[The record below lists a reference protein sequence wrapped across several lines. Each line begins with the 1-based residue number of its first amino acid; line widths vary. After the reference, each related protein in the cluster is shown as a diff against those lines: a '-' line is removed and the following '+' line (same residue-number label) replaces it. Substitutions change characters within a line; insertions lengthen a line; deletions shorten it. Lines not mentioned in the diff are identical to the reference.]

1 MSFRTFEELAQDAVR
16 LNNAPL
22 PAFKTPDAGPTPS
35 AGETIT
41 AAFRQDNTVAS
52 FLSSKTL
59 GHDNYDDGAFMP
71 SEYAKE
77 VGMADQVD
85 AFKGVMNRP
94 LAEAIKQ
101 QLEMERK
108 DKQTLEA
115 SGFPGSLMQ
124 FVAGFAD
131 LPTALPGGAI
141 VKSATGGYAIVRSAL
156 SVGGAALAGAT
167 TQELALQATQQ
178 ARTVDESLFN
188 IGTATLM
195 GSVLGG
201 AVAGA
206 LSRPLLK
213 SMEKPFADAVDIQ
226 MGVKPNELHAVP
238 PFEQRSPAGLSAE
251 AVLDP
256 YAEFRSP
263 TRLAEETAIAG
274 TVPAAINRALSFF
287 SPSARA
293 AERFSPVARDLMPRT
308 ATDVTYRNMHFTGE
322 TLGPAVEARV
332 AMEIAS
338 QEGLAKR
345 AADEA
350 FAAMTGDFRMS
361 EKNFFEA
368 IRGAMSRG
376 DQHENPA
383 VVKAA
388 KAYRKLVDHFTQQGI
403 DLGMYKPEDLT
414 LNGTAAGYVP
424 RFYNR
429 AFLNANELQFKDM
442 ATKWYSK
449 ILDTEH
455 LSDKARLDR
464 RTARNAQ
471 EADDLAQTGPA
482 RAKRIDDLDQAAKDL
497 DAKYAGIKDVI
508 EVELPALYRDLRDN
522 TKAMRDAKTTDER
535 VALEKERARIK
546 SDIAALKDAGGGY
559 LKAYRQARAELRARK
574 RNLTSDNPDAQAARA
589 EKLDERT
596 TNIADEVYRSLTAFA
611 QRAKNLLNEA
621 ASGRVSKGAVD
632 TVDTHA
638 LRVQRQIAK
647 AQQDID
653 KLAAKETAAP
663 TGFRTAKGSTYQVH
677 ADGTTTRNKAARTDP
692 GHENDSGV
700 KPKTERTVYA
710 DADAIELAAAGL
722 QTGPKGV
729 RIAIKGDR
737 AVLLTWNDK
746 AGKWGLSKAS
756 RAGIKL
762 HDGPSVGRH
771 PVELWKKADDVDG
784 TEAYRGVH
792 VGNAITEMTG
802 GRVGVPATAEVQ
814 ATLDRLKTHSAELDE
829 VMDRLAKASDGP
841 ERVEALKASLKTVL
855 KGITEAQ
862 AERVIRKGEFSQR
875 LKDRAAKLTPDEVK
889 ARKAARDEEL
899 RASNDAAQKHYRDR
913 WAELDTSSVD
923 DMARQIADD
932 IFQQVTGRVA
942 QLADVPNLV
951 TRITA
956 GPLKARTVLM
966 PDELLEPYLI
976 KDMREVASRFS
987 RSMAGEIELTRTHGR
1002 ADMRDQM
1009 QAIANDYTRIRVAAQ
1024 QATSIEEL
1032 NTALGKNE
1040 FRKNYD
1046 LTKAKNKVARNLDK
1060 DEKGALQDME
1070 AVRDILRGTYKMDEH
1085 LSTWGSIT
1093 RLAMPFQYIT
1103 KMGGAGL
1110 SSVGE
1115 FLRPAIVHGLQPYT
1129 EHLPELIKEIGGAG
1143 SVGIKMSIK
1152 EANLA
1157 GLVMERTLSAMRA
1170 GMSDVGDPL
1179 VSATTSAERAMNKM
1193 AHYGS
1198 KWNGLNLITDW
1209 QQAVASVMSQHRM
1222 IEAITSTSQRPDQ
1235 AALLRL
1241 LGISKNTEADVA
1253 RLLAQHGDTI
1263 DGVRLPNTE
1272 KWAENLA
1279 GADRIRA
1286 ENAVRVFRAAMNTDV
1301 HSMISKAG
1309 IGDKPLFANTPTGRL
1324 IFQFSSFNMG
1334 AHRRVMMRGMQE
1346 DKVRF
1351 IAGTIAMTSIG
1362 MATAY
1367 AAAWRN
1373 GAERFDKFNRDIAH
1387 NPLILLAEGVDRSGV
1402 FPLFFD
1408 AANRAERVSSGLGA
1422 DYRFNPIKS
1431 VLTAPGGKPPG
1442 GYTST
1447 RVSDGMQVFGAL
1459 GGPTVGMVDSAFAAT
1474 RVGLD
1479 MSRGIAPK
1487 KADKNQAGSILPF
1500 NSFPGARET
1509 LQILYGNSPI
1519 FRP

>member
-22 PAFKTPDAGPTPS
+22 PAFKVPDVGPTPS

-101 QLEMERK
+101 QIEMERK
-108 DKQTLEA
+108 DQQILAA
-115 SGFPGSLMQ
+115 SGWPGTLAQ
-124 FVAGFAD
+124 LAAGTAD
-131 LPTALPGGAI
+131 LPTLLPGGAI
-141 VKSATGGYAIVRSAL
+141 VKSATGGYAILRSAAV
-156 SVGGAALAGAT
+156 VGGATAAGAAV
-167 TQELALQATQQ
+167 QELGLQATQET
-178 ARTVDESLFN
+178 RTPEESLVN
-188 IGTATLM
+188 IGVATLL
-195 GSVLGG
+195 GSVIGG

-238 PFEQRSPAGLSAE
+238 PFEQRSPVGLSAE
-251 AVLDP
+251 AALDP
-256 YAEFRSP
+256 YAEFRSR

-350 FAAMTGDFRMS
+350 FASMTGDFRLS
-361 EKNFFEA
+361 EKDFFEA

-449 ILDTEH
+449 VLDTEH

-464 RTARNAQ
+464 RKARNAQ

-482 RAKRIDDLDQAAKDL
+482 RAKRIDDLEQVEKDL
-497 DAKYAGIKDVI
+497 DAKYANLKDAL
-508 EVELPALYRDLRDN
+508 EVDLPALNRDLRDN
-522 TKAMRDAKTTDER
+522 TKAMRDAKTAAER

-546 SDIAALKDAGGGY
+546 DEIDAIKAAGGED

-596 TNIADEVYRSLTAFA
+596 TNIADEVYRSLAAFA
-611 QRAKNLLNEA
+611 KRAKNLLNEIGDGALGKA
-621 ASGRVSKGAVD
+621 AAD

-653 KLAAKETAAP
+653 KLVAKDAP
-663 TGFRTAKGSTYQVH
+663 
-677 ADGTTTRNKAARTDP
+677 
-692 GHENDSGV
+692 
-700 KPKTERTVYA
+700 
-710 DADAIELAAAGL
+710 
-722 QTGPKGV
+722 
-729 RIAIKGDR
+729 
-737 AVLLTWNDK
+737 
-746 AGKWGLSKAS
+746 
-756 RAGIKL
+756 
-762 HDGPSVGRH
+762 
-771 PVELWKKADDVDG
+771 
-784 TEAYRGVH
+784 
-792 VGNAITEMTG
+792 
-802 GRVGVPATAEVQ
+802 TAEVQ
-814 ATLDRLKTHSAELDE
+814 ATLDRLKTHSTELDE

-899 RASNDAAQKHYRDR
+899 RASNDAAQEQYRNR
-913 WAELDTSSVD
+913 WADLETGSID
-923 DMARQIADD
+923 DLARQIADD

-1070 AVRDILRGTYKMDEH
+1070 AVRDILRGTYKMSEH

-1157 GLVMERTLSAMRA
+1157 GLVMERTLSAIRA

-1179 VSATTSAERAMNKM
+1179 VSAATTAERVMNWG
-1193 AHYGS
+1193 AHIGS

-1235 AALLRL
+1235 TALLRL